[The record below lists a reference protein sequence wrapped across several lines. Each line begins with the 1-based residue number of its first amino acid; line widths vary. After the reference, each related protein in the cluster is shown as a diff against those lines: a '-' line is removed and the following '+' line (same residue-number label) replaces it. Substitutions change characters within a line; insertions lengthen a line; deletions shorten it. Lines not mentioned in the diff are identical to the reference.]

1 VNYLLTFG
9 CKDIHFVVN
18 KQIVEGK
25 ISTFCRFLTYLVM
38 NKSTMLANLINYYSD
53 GNQAKFA
60 EKLGIP
66 AQNISAWLKRNTF
79 NAELIFSKCEGVSA
93 EWLLSGE
100 GEMLKEER
108 GKQIVDAAPP
118 DQELLKLCK
127 TLVENYQQRDNVM
140 SKLVSLIERR

>member
-1 VNYLLTFG
+1 
-9 CKDIHFVVN
+9 
-18 KQIVEGK
+18 
-25 ISTFCRFLTYLVM
+25 
-38 NKSTMLANLINYYSD
+38 MLANLINYYSD

-100 GEMLKEER
+100 GEMLKEDR
-108 GKQIVDAAPP
+108 GKQIVDSAPSSAP
-118 DQELLKLCK
+118 SDKELLKLCK
-127 TLVENYQQRDNVM
+127 MLVENYQQRDSVM
-140 SKLVSLIERR
+140 SRLVSLVGKR